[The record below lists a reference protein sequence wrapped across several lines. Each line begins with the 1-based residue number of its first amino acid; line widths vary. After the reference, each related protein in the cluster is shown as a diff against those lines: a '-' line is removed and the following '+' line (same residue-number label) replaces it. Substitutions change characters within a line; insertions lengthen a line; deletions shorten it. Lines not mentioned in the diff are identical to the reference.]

1 MNQVRV
7 CTLDQAGKTG
17 IQPNPNDNM
26 LNLDCANPNL
36 LLGLAQDYCTRYYIQ
51 IENS

>member
-36 LLGLAQDYCTRYYIQ
+36 SYCTRYYIQ